1 MESGKEPKI
10 MPTIT
15 RRNWIEVSAAASAAG
30 VLLARGSNTTGP
42 IIVDPAM
49 QAARDRIRA
58 RYFPDVVL
66 TTHQGKKVRFYE
78 DLIKDK
84 IVVIGLM
91 YANCTGV
98 CPIITSNLVK
108 VQRMLGD
115 REGRDIFFYSLT
127 VQPEHDSPKVLK
139 QYAKM
144 HGVGPGWYFLTGKP
158 DEVDLCRR
166 TLGFVDPNPEV
177 DKDKT
182 RHSGNVRSGN
192 QPRCLW
198 AMFQGQDKQE
208 CMLESIVWVDW
219 PKEKAAAAV

>member
-1 MESGKEPKI
+1 MAK
-10 MPTIT
+10 MT
-15 RRNWIEVSAAASAAG
+15 RRTWLEASAIVPAAG
-30 VLLARGSNTTGP
+30 VLLARGSKSTNALV
-42 IIVDPAM
+42 VDPTM

-66 TTHQGKKVRFYE
+66 TTHHGKKVRLYE

-84 IVVIGLM
+84 IVVVGLM
-91 YANCTGV
+91 YAQCTGV

-108 VQRMLGD
+108 VQRLLGD
-115 REGRDIFFYSLT
+115 RVGRDIFFYSLT

-158 DEVDLCRR
+158 DDVDLVRR
-166 TLGFVDPNPEV
+166 KLGFVDPNPEV

-182 RHSGNVRSGN
+182 RHSGNVRYGN
-192 QPRCLW
+192 EPRCLW
-198 AMFQGQDKQE
+198 AMFQGQAKPE
-208 CMLESIVWVDW
+208 WMAESISWVDW
-219 PKEKAAAAV
+219 PKEHSAKG

>member
-1 MESGKEPKI
+1 MQK
-10 MPTIT
+10 MT
-15 RRNWIEVSAAASAAG
+15 RRNWLEASAIVPAAG
-30 VLLARGSNTTGP
+30 VLLAGGTPATSP
-42 IIVDPAM
+42 ADVDPVM
-49 QAARDRIRA
+49 QAARERIRK

-66 TTHQGKKVRFYE
+66 TTHLGKKVRLYE

-91 YANCTGV
+91 YARCTGV

-108 VQRMLGD
+108 VQKLLGD
-115 REGRDIFFYSLT
+115 RVGRDIFFYSMT

-158 DEVDLCRR
+158 DEVDLVRR
-166 TLGFVDPNPEV
+166 KLGFVDPNPEV

-182 RHSGNVRSGN
+182 RHSGNVRYGN
-192 QPRCLW
+192 EPRCLW
-198 AMFQGQDKQE
+198 AMFQGQAKPE
-208 CMLESIVWVDW
+208 WMLESILWVDW
-219 PKEKAAAAV
+219 PKEKAAAG